1 MAVWLPRF
9 ACPECSSDV
18 ADGGNDVGDDAVV
31 CAACGRRF
39 VRRGGVWRFLTPARS
54 ERLDPFIRQYR
65 AVRQQE
71 GYRAT
76 AADYYRKLP
85 TVPPNDPHAGD
96 WQIRRET
103 YHHLLG
109 HVLAA
114 GPLPLH
120 VLDLGAGSSWLSHRL
135 SALGHRAVAV
145 DALDDD
151 VDGLGAARFY
161 ETKFAVVQADFD
173 ALPFAPGQFDLVVFN
188 GSLHYAPDMAGTLE
202 RAHRM
207 LAPGGALVVMDSP
220 MFGADGDGSRMVSD
234 TLRRFTT
241 ICGIADAMQQG
252 IGYLTFAALGAI
264 AERHNLRP
272 EFVPSRGSFTWRMRR
287 QFARLRLRRAPA
299 AFGLWVAR

>member
-1 MAVWLPRF
+1 VWLPRF
-9 ACPECSSDV
+9 ACPECAADLV
-18 ADGGNDVGDDAVV
+18 AAGDEAVICPRCGG
-31 CAACGRRF
+31 RF
-39 VRRGGVWRFLTPARS
+39 ARRGGVWRFLTVPRA
-54 ERLDPFIRQYR
+54 ERLAPFIRQYR
-65 AVRQQE
+65 AVRQQD
-71 GYRAT
+71 GFRAT
-76 AADYYRKLP
+76 AADYYRRLP
-85 TVPPNDPHAGD
+85 TVPPTDPRAGD

-120 VLDLGAGSSWLSHRL
+120 VLDLGAGSGWLSHRL

-145 DALDDD
+145 DALDDEL
-151 VDGLGAARFY
+151 DGLGAARFY
-161 ETKFAVVQADFD
+161 ETEFAAVQADFD

-188 GSLHYAPDMAGTLE
+188 GSLHYAPDMAVTLE

-234 TLRRFTT
+234 ALRRFASV
-241 ICGIADAMQQG
+241 CGIGDAVQQG
-252 IGYLTFAALGAI
+252 IGYLTFATLAGI
-264 AERHNLRP
+264 AERLNLRP
-272 EFVPSRGSFTWRMRR
+272 QFVPSRGPLTWRLRR
-287 QFARLRLRRAPA
+287 RLARVRLRRAPA

>member
-1 MAVWLPRF
+1 VWLPRF
-9 ACPECSSDV
+9 ACAECSADLV
-18 ADGGNDVGDDAVV
+18 ADGDDAVV
-31 CAACGRRF
+31 CDKCGLRF
-39 VRRGGVWRFLTPARS
+39 VRRGGVWRFLTPPRS
-54 ERLDPFIRQYR
+54 ERLEPFIRQYR

-71 GYRAT
+71 GHRAI

-85 TVPPNDPHAGD
+85 TVPASDPHAGD

-120 VLDLGAGSSWLSHRL
+120 VLDLGAGSGWLSHRL

-161 ETKFAVVQADFD
+161 ETEFAVVQADFD

-220 MFGADGDGSRMVSD
+220 MFGGDGDGSQMVSD
-234 TLRRFTT
+234 KLRRFATM
-241 ICGIADAMQQG
+241 CGITDAVQQG
-252 IGYLTFAALGAI
+252 IGYLTFATLAAI
-264 AERHNLRP
+264 AERLNLRP
-272 EFVPSRGSFTWRMRR
+272 QFVPSRGPLTWRLRR
-287 QFARLRLRRAPA
+287 NLARVRLRRAPA

>member
-1 MAVWLPRF
+1 VL
-9 ACPECSSDV
+9 
-18 ADGGNDVGDDAVV
+18 ADGDDAV
-31 CAACGRRF
+31 ACSGCGARF
-39 VRRGGVWRFLTPARS
+39 VRRGGVWRFLTAERA
-54 ERLDPFIRQYR
+54 ERLAPFIRQYR
-65 AVRQQE
+65 VVREQE

-76 AADYYRKLP
+76 AAEYYRRLP
-85 TVPPNDPHAGD
+85 TVPPGDPHAGD

-120 VLDLGAGSSWLSHRL
+120 VLDLGAGSGWLSHRL

-151 VDGLGAARFY
+151 ADGLGAARFY
-161 ETKFAVVQADFD
+161 DKAFAAVQADFD
-173 ALPFAPGQFDLVVFN
+173 ALPLVPGQFDLVVFN
-188 GSLHYAPDMAGTLE
+188 GSLHYARDMAATLE

-220 MFGADGDGSRMVSD
+220 MFGADGDGSRMVGEA
-234 TLRRFTT
+234 LERFAVA
-241 ICGIADAMQQG
+241 CGVTDAVQQG
-252 IGYLTFAALGAI
+252 IGYVTFATLGAI
-264 AERHNLRP
+264 AERLNLRP
-272 EFVPSRGSFTWRMRR
+272 QFVPSRGPLGW
-287 QFARLRLRRAPA
+287 RLRRNLARIKLRRAPA

>member
-1 MAVWLPRF
+1 VWLPRF
-9 ACPECSSDV
+9 TCPECS
-18 ADGGNDVGDDAVV
+18 ADAATDGDDAVV
-31 CAACGRRF
+31 CVRCGLRF
-39 VRRGGVWRFLTPARS
+39 VRRGGVWRCLTAARS
-54 ERLDPFIRQYR
+54 ERLEPFIRQYR
-65 AVRQQE
+65 AVRERE

-85 TVPPNDPHAGD
+85 TVPPTDPHAGD

-120 VLDLGAGSSWLSHRL
+120 ILDLGAGSGWLSHRL
-135 SALGHRAVAV
+135 SALGHRVVAV
-145 DALDDD
+145 DALDDE

-161 ETKFAVVQADFD
+161 ETGFPAVQADFD
-173 ALPFAPGQFDLVVFN
+173 ALPFTPGQFDLVVFN
-188 GSLHYAPDMAGTLE
+188 GSLHYAPDMAVTLE

-234 TLRRFTT
+234 RLRRFATV
-241 ICGIADAMQQG
+241 CGISDAMQQG
-252 IGYLTFAALGAI
+252 IGYLTFATLGAI
-264 AERHNLRP
+264 AERLNLRP
-272 EFVPSRGSFTWRMRR
+272 QFVPSRGPFRWRLRR
-287 QFARLRLRRAPA
+287 NLARVRLRRAPA